1 MIVSHSTSFR
11 NRKDY
16 RMGIEVKTVVIF
28 PEVVIRR
35 GLRTAGV
42 LVMFYLPTGWCY
54 TNMFML

>member
-1 MIVSHSTSFR
+1 
-11 NRKDY
+11 
-16 RMGIEVKTVVIF
+16 MGIEVKTVVIF